1 MIRSLGAWTYRRDQ
15 KLGRGGYADVFAC
28 QAVGAREDSVEGAL
42 KVFKDPTYANTLERE
57 VSALESLRGCPNT
70 PQLLDYGRDGDGR
83 LCIVT
88 SRALGE
94 PMEGRLRKKGAVAE
108 SLVAEIVQQMLQT
121 LAFAHVRGWLHKDLK
136 ASNLLVTQGG
146 VTLLDWG
153 IAEPLGEGRTHAI
166 RSRNQDAVAPECYY
180 GRHGVASDFY
190 QLGLLAWHLLAGV
203 MPYHLATEVRRDYR
217 VAAHCL
223 ERPVLPE
230 QLDPRLRALLVS
242 WLDKDP
248 ERRLIGYDL
257 NQLLD
262 RVGVGREPSPGA
274 REFLAISIDGYMNA
288 SARAGVPHAMHELGM
303 RAEDRGDRIAALE
316 WLEKAAECGFAASQC
331 ELAEILEHSAA
342 TADSAQ
348 RIMRLLRDAAD
359 SGMPRAQYKLAQRLR
374 RIGGDGDEL
383 RSWLLAAA
391 RGGVAQAQYRL
402 GRDLEQDKVD
412 PATIVDWFGRA
423 ADRGYGKARLRLA
436 SYLERGR
443 GIERNLEA
451 ARFWR
456 MRAAE
461 GKGSRH
467 AT

>member
-1 MIRSLGAWTYRRDQ
+1 MIRPLGAWTVRANE

-28 QAVGAREDSVEGAL
+28 GRVGASGNPVEGAL
-42 KVFKDPTYANTLERE
+42 KLFRDPTYANTLERE

-88 SRALGE
+88 SRESGE
-94 PMEGRLRKKGAVAE
+94 PLERTLRKSGAVAE
-108 SLVAEIVQQMLQT
+108 SVVAEIIQQMLQT
-121 LAFAHVRGWLHKDLK
+121 LGFAHARGWLHKDLK

-153 IAEPLGEGRTHAI
+153 IAEPLGNGRTHTI

-203 MPYHLATEVRRDYR
+203 MPYHLATDTRRDYR

-223 ERPVLPE
+223 ERPVLPDR
-230 QLDPRLRALLVS
+230 LDPRLRALLVT

-248 ERRLIGYDL
+248 AQRLIGYDL

-262 RVGVGREPSPGA
+262 RVSVSHAPSAGA
-274 REFLAISIDGYMNA
+274 REFLAISTEGYMLA
-288 SARAGVPHAMHELGM
+288 SARAGVPYAMHEMGL
-303 RAEDRGDRIAALE
+303 RAKQRGDRMVVLE

-331 ELAEILEHSAA
+331 ELAEMLESSAA
-342 TADSAQ
+342 TPDSPQ
-348 RIMRLLRDAAD
+348 RITRLLREAAD
-359 SGMPRAQYKLAQRLR
+359 SGMPRAQYKLAQHLR
-374 RIGGDGDEL
+374 RIGGDGDQL
-383 RSWLLAAA
+383 RLWLLAAA
-391 RGGVAQAQYRL
+391 RSGAAQAQYRL
-402 GRDLEQDKVD
+402 GRDMEQDKAD
-412 PATIVDWFGRA
+412 PATIVEWFGRA
-423 ADRGYGKARLRLA
+423 ADRGYGKAQLRLA
-436 SYLERGR
+436 TYLEQGR

-451 ARFWR
+451 ARVWR
-456 MRAAE
+456 ERAE
-461 GKGSRH
+461 QGKGTRN
-467 AT
+467 AA